1 MANIRKVFNFREGV
15 QVDET
20 TFVVNGSLVGIG
32 TSLPSDFFDVRN
44 NSSFSGVI
52 TASNNVFISA
62 ASTFSDRLDVGTFR
76 FEDGVVQASSGVV
89 TFVGDGNLLTNIP
102 TSQWV
107 DVDTGIGVSS
117 VYNGGNVG
125 IATTSPQYELQVGDY
140 AEGGGPTDRG
150 VGINYGDIILT
161 GVVTATSFLGSGQ
174 NITNLDAANIVFNTI
189 DNDRIPLL
197 ELSKIPTIPDTKLE
211 QNLQLTGIVTALGGF
226 IGSISPTPG
235 DDQPF
240 VFSNVFVEAGLST
253 FFDVTVLD
261 TLTATASTARGLT
274 GTPDIRVGLVSANN
288 AELGIA
294 VTVQRTNS
302 TEYVSTGILT
312 VTDTVS
318 AQPYPV
324 VVGNRIFKVGGSN
337 DDPLVGI
344 GSADPNTSLNVRAA
358 SNADI
363 ELLADSGSAAIYL
376 GNSKAAGVDRADL
389 TYNAGALEIANE
401 GTSDIILH
409 VNKDNTGNGGF
420 FIRRGNPADEWLS
433 LDNTGQLGVGVSI
446 VTAKLDVDGSGRI
459 RGDLTVNGAAAI
471 TGGDLEILGG
481 IRYNTTS
488 GISTAFD
495 LDVSG
500 RLEVSQNVDISGDV
514 NVGGGLTYNTTAGV
528 STAFDLDITNNLFV
542 SNATTLGGPS
552 ILSDT
557 NINSLSGINTIR
569 ELSVVAGLEVGA
581 GVATFTGDVDI
592 AGGITYNTSSG
603 VSTAFRLDVSDNL
616 FVLGDIVVD
625 GTIFGKGELFANAT
639 AGIATFY
646 DVDITRD
653 LTVGNVFPTTLT
665 IPDNTPSFADSG
677 ISTFFNV
684 EITNSLNIDQ
694 LNDFN
699 HNTTTGIT
707 TFNELNVKGEFRPE
721 NGNFAVNQTTASDG
735 ISTFNQLNI
744 TGDTFIGGKTRLNG
758 ELVVVGDAFIPSG
771 FGTFG
776 GLEVTASGISVT
788 GDSNFANEVT
798 FTAAFVAPS
807 DQEFNIN
814 SGISTFN
821 DVDLLGSVQ
830 ALNTVAVS
838 TVSNTELASGFGV
851 TTFELNGSNQVD
863 VIGVMRIY
871 DEPLPVATLTG
882 DIVLDYARGIGF
894 GDPTLAGGNGLI
906 EDSEQPLGPIDCSR
920 VADGAMYPPKLTTTQ
935 RDSEITGIALIS
947 GALIYNT
954 SNNRLE
960 LYNGDG
966 WVGIATTA

>member
-32 TSLPSDFFDVRN
+32 TSLPSEFFDVRN

-62 ASTFSDRLDVGTFR
+62 ASTFSDTLDVGPFR
-76 FEDGVVQASSGVV
+76 FEDGVVQATSGVV

-174 NITNLDAANIVFNTI
+174 NLTNLDAANIIFNTI

-226 IGSISPTPG
+226 IGSVSPTPG
-235 DDQPF
+235 DVQPF

-294 VTVQRTNS
+294 MTVQRTNS

-324 VVGNRIFKVGGSN
+324 IVGNRIFKVGGSN
-337 DDPLVGI
+337 DDPLIGI
-344 GSADPNTSLNVRAA
+344 GSADPSTSLNVRAA

-376 GNSKAAGVDRADL
+376 GNSKASGFDRANL
-389 TYNAGALEIANE
+389 TYDVGALEIANE
-401 GTSDIILH
+401 GNSDIILH
-409 VNKDNTGNGGF
+409 INKNNTGNGGF
-420 FIRRGNPADEWLS
+420 FIRRGNPADEWFS
-433 LDNTGQLGVGVSI
+433 VDDSGQVGVGLSQA
-446 VTAKLDVDGSGRI
+446 TSKLDVDGSTRI
-459 RGDLTVNGAAAI
+459 RNDLTVNGAAAI

-528 STAFDLDITNNLFV
+528 STAFDLDIANNLLV
-542 SNATTLGGPS
+542 SNSTTLAGQS

-569 ELSVVAGLEVGA
+569 ELSVLAGLQVGA

-592 AGGITYNTSSG
+592 AGGITYASVSG
-603 VSTAFRLDVSDNL
+603 VSTAFRLDVTNDL

-625 GTIFGKGELFANAT
+625 GTIFGKGEVFANAT

-646 DVDITRD
+646 DLDVNRD
-653 LTVGNVFPTTLT
+653 LTVNNVFPTFLK
-665 IPDNTPSFADSG
+665 IPDNSPSFADSG

-684 EITNSLNIDQ
+684 EITNSLNIEQ

-707 TFNELNVKGEFRPE
+707 TFNELNVKGLFTPE
-721 NGNFAVNQTTASDG
+721 NGNFAINQTTANGGISTFNDLNIVGDTTTGGDARVTGTLIVVNDAFINGTTGVSTFAGLNVTSSGISVTGASDFADAVTFTTAFIAPSDQNFGTTAG
-735 ISTFNQLNI
+735 ISTFNQLDVN
-744 TGDTFIGGKTRLNG
+744 DTLTLKN
-758 ELVVVGDAFIPSG
+758 
-771 FGTFG
+771 
-776 GLEVTASGISVT
+776 
-788 GDSNFANEVT
+788 N
-798 FTAAFVAPS
+798 
-807 DQEFNIN
+807 
-814 SGISTFN
+814 
-821 DVDLLGSVQ
+821 
-830 ALNTVAVS
+830 VAVS
-838 TVSNTELASGFGV
+838 TINSYTGYGGTTLEISGA
-851 TTFELNGSNQVD
+851 NQVD
-863 VIGVMRIY
+863 ISSIITVIDV
-871 DEPLPVATLTG
+871 PLAVLTVNG
-882 DIVLDYARGIGF
+882 DIMLDYTKGVGF
-894 GDPTLAGGNGLI
+894 GDPASNGLI
-906 EDSEQPLGPIDCSR
+906 NDSNQPLGPIDCSR

-935 RDSEITGIALIS
+935 RDTEITGIALIS
-947 GALIYNT
+947 GAVIYNIT
-954 SNNRLE
+954 NNRLE
-960 LYNGDG
+960 FYNGDG
-966 WVGIATTA
+966 WVGVATEA